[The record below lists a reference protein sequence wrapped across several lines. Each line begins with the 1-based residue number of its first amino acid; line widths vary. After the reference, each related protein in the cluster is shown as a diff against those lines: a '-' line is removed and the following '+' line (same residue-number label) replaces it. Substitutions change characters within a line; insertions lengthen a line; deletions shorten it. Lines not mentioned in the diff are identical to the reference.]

1 MHPNFV
7 AECTPTWNFVLKQ
20 TLTYTS
26 LYILATD
33 KSTNNLK
40 YFENL
45 CHEITR
51 LKSFLSRFIFSGG
64 YFIILIL
71 KNEIWPSSVPN
82 SHIYFN
88 GTILTINVILSPA
101 FIPKTSFTSSTIS
114 APTISKAIS
123 LPKTISEHCN
133 RLDGCTPLFINC
145 INYYCFFLFIVY
157 NTFNI

>member
-1 MHPNFV
+1 MHPDFV

-45 CHEITR
+45 CHGITR

-71 KNEIWPSSVPN
+71 KNEIWPPSVPN
-82 SHIYFN
+82 TSIIYLSCTPDIHHQEEPDWVSPHIGSNLKCLRPYMFGD
-88 GTILTINVILSPA
+88 GT
-101 FIPKTSFTSSTIS
+101 
-114 APTISKAIS
+114 
-123 LPKTISEHCN
+123 CN
-133 RLDGCTPLFINC
+133 RHTKVDF
-145 INYYCFFLFIVY
+145 V
-157 NTFNI
+157 